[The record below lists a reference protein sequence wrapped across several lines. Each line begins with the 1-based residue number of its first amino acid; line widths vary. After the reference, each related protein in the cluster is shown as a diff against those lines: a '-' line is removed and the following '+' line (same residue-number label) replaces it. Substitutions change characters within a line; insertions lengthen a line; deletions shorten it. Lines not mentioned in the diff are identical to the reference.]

1 MSYYNDFLKP
11 DQLKYLQ
18 TEKNRTGEIVQMT
31 PREYYEDCAKYV
43 FDMSVDELL
52 NSRKVNEETIAKYR
66 DDMKNGDVFPLCF
79 INYADKSQE
88 GLHRMLAAGEEFGW
102 NIKYPVLAITA
113 VDEDLEERWKAEKDL
128 EYHFKWGFRDDLNKV
143 KELMKTKYNPNKD
156 LPPESMTQI
165 LQRALYDITDK
176 KLKARVYVDY
186 ADVDDDMLLPESVHF
201 EPVVYDDLN
210 VSDYIDPQYYAKN
223 FYIFVED
230 MFYFPVDDPDEME
243 QICQPIYDDAE
254 V

>member
-31 PREYYEDCAKYV
+31 PREYYEACAKYV

-52 NSRKVNEETIAKYR
+52 NSRKVDEKTIAKYR
-66 DDMKNGDVFPLCF
+66 DDMKNGDTFPLCF

-102 NIKYPVLAITA
+102 DIKYPVLVITA
-113 VDEDLEERWKAEKDL
+113 VDEELEELGKAERDL
-128 EYHFKWGFRDDLNKV
+128 EYHFKWEFGDDLTKV

-156 LPPESMTQI
+156 LPPENMTQI

-176 KLKARVYVDY
+176 KLKARVYVEYYDLGEDILFP
-186 ADVDDDMLLPESVHF
+186 AEVHF
-201 EPVVYDDLN
+201 DPVEFRGLK
-210 VSDYIDPQYYAKN
+210 VSDYVDTKPFEKQSI
-223 FYIFVED
+223 YIED
-230 MFYFPVDDPDEME
+230 MFNLDDEE
-243 QICQPIYDDAE
+243 AFIIYDDAE
-254 V
+254 IENLK